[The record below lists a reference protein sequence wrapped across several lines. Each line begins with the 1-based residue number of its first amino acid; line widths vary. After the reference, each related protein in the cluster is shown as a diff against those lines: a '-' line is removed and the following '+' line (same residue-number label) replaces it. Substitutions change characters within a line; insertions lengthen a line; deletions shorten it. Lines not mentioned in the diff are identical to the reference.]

1 MPKYSYKAKDENGK
15 LVTGLLQERMKEICT
30 RSCRLIIN
38 IWSMPNGKKKRR
50 DFAGLRLNICLIFA
64 GR

>member
-15 LVTGLLQERMKEICT
+15 LVTGLLQAADERDLHQK
-30 RSCRLIIN
+30 LQADN
-38 IWSMPNGKKKRR
+38 KYLSMPNGKKKRR
-50 DFAGLRLNICLIFA
+50 DFAGLRLNICLISA